1 MSITRQNSAPP
12 ASSVP
17 GGRVAPE
24 VEVAPYVLI
33 RLTGVDQ
40 PASGPAGRRL
50 RRLQDRL
57 VDRLVECH
65 SLGPDLADEL
75 YRLGGRSSRA
85 YRQSVLLPLRRDVH
99 NGRSPAGD
107 VRARLGDLAARLPA
121 LGRWLRVRAEIDR
134 LTGAIDAGSE
144 AALAE
149 ERVALATLCGSD
161 PFGRAVALTSPELL
175 AAVHRT
181 AARGGVP
188 DARGRKSEPTVLRY
202 ALRTSTR
209 TSPLSWFTIVGWGS
223 WPDDSTLGPP
233 PPGPRSRPGR
243 DRAAGPEPVAGLDLS
258 AAGVPMA
265 VTRPPAG
272 LVASLFLAGNGRPGQ
287 APRTPHRLAPGTR
300 VLGEHVVFYR
310 EHPTTDADGAPVMRE
325 ERVLMPLRPAL
336 AAIIR
341 VLRAAPGGYPPE
353 ELVAA
358 LSRRPAHPATDA
370 ASAERLARRLVDQLC
385 TERLL
390 IPVPPTTEHDPAA
403 LAAIADWLADTGDP
417 AVADQVRRLDQ
428 DIRYLADVEAA
439 RRGPLVRRI
448 SAGWRDA
455 LHSLGATAPPL
466 APATEDVVLPGPVRL
481 TRRPADTADL
491 TALTGLA
498 LMFDTDQVLRRL
510 LRHRFVERY
519 GPGGRCADLGEFF
532 AEVGAGFGD
541 LPTVTPDGALAG
553 GPIARV
559 PELAALAALR
569 QEVTRAVRADGGDD
583 GVETVIGAELVAE
596 AVAALPRWLRTRPAS
611 YAFFCQPDAD
621 GSVHL
626 NHIYGGWGRFTSRFL
641 GLFGDTGMREA
652 VAAQL
657 RRVLPGRVAQFRPVH
672 GFNANLHPLL
682 LGEDVG
688 DDPRLGGLDLTAIE
702 LVHDLASDQVRLL
715 DPATG
720 DLLDVLYL
728 GFLAPPALPARV
740 AALLGDLG
748 SGEVGLSH
756 LAATRT
762 VSGPGGQAMVR
773 SRLRCGRFVVARRS
787 WRFDGGAEERLR
799 GLGSPSTGSP
809 VAAAGLR
816 AAWDLPDQVFL
827 RQGSRSAGHAPGRP
841 GTGPSPATGSPSTPS
856 PTPPTVAGLREAV
869 TRPKPQFVDLA
880 SPLHLRCVP
889 RWLARI
895 TGPLVIEEARP
906 RPAGHERPHRVT
918 ELVLE
923 TYLPAA
929 SGD

>member
-1 MSITRQNSAPP
+1 
-12 ASSVP
+12 
-17 GGRVAPE
+17 
-24 VEVAPYVLI
+24 
-33 RLTGVDQ
+33 
-40 PASGPAGRRL
+40 
-50 RRLQDRL
+50 
-57 VDRLVECH
+57 
-65 SLGPDLADEL
+65 
-75 YRLGGRSSRA
+75 
-85 YRQSVLLPLRRDVH
+85 
-99 NGRSPAGD
+99 
-107 VRARLGDLAARLPA
+107 
-121 LGRWLRVRAEIDR
+121 
-134 LTGAIDAGSE
+134 
-144 AALAE
+144 
-149 ERVALATLCGSD
+149 
-161 PFGRAVALTSPELL
+161 
-175 AAVHRT
+175 
-181 AARGGVP
+181 
-188 DARGRKSEPTVLRY
+188 
-202 ALRTSTR
+202 
-209 TSPLSWFTIVGWGS
+209 
-223 WPDDSTLGPP
+223 
-233 PPGPRSRPGR
+233 
-243 DRAAGPEPVAGLDLS
+243 
-258 AAGVPMA
+258 
-265 VTRPPAG
+265 
-272 LVASLFLAGNGRPGQ
+272 
-287 APRTPHRLAPGTR
+287 
-300 VLGEHVVFYR
+300 
-310 EHPTTDADGAPVMRE
+310 
-325 ERVLMPLRPAL
+325 
-336 AAIIR
+336 
-341 VLRAAPGGYPPE
+341 
-353 ELVAA
+353 
-358 LSRRPAHPATDA
+358 
-370 ASAERLARRLVDQLC
+370 
-385 TERLL
+385 
-390 IPVPPTTEHDPAA
+390 
-403 LAAIADWLADTGDP
+403 
-417 AVADQVRRLDQ
+417 
-428 DIRYLADVEAA
+428 
-439 RRGPLVRRI
+439 
-448 SAGWRDA
+448 
-455 LHSLGATAPPL
+455 
-466 APATEDVVLPGPVRL
+466 
-481 TRRPADTADL
+481 
-491 TALTGLA
+491 
-498 LMFDTDQVLRRL
+498 
-510 LRHRFVERY
+510 
-519 GPGGRCADLGEFF
+519 
-532 AEVGAGFGD
+532 
-541 LPTVTPDGALAG
+541 G
-553 GPIARV
+553 GPIAQV
-559 PELAALAALR
+559 PELAALATLR

-583 GVETVIGAELVAE
+583 GAETVIGAELVAE

-626 NHIYGGWGRFTSRFL
+626 NHVYGGWGRFTSRFL

-762 VSGPGGQAMVR
+762 VSGPGGQAVVR

-799 GLGSPSTGSP
+799 GLGTPTTGAP
-809 VAAAGLR
+809 VVGAAGLR

-827 RQGSRSAGHAPGRP
+827 RQGGRSAGHAPPGRP
-841 GTGPSPATGSPSTPS
+841 GTGPSPATGFPSTPS